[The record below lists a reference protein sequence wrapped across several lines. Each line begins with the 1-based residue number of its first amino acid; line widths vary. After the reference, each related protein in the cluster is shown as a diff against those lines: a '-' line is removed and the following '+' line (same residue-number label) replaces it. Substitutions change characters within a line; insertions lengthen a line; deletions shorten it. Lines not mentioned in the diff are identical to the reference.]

1 MLHEQN
7 EEELI
12 ENGVLEGLEDFM
24 AQHTPKQIFECEKLR
39 WKFMTPFLEPTLSRH
54 LTVQKMGMFA
64 IASLAYSGMHE
75 NYLHDYLTRS
85 TIHSGRYRNDGREF
99 HGSFAMPAVG
109 KEQGNESPGP
119 SSSQS
124 NLR

>member
-1 MLHEQN
+1 LHQLHICSCEANNNSCLSRYLSALTLSYLMLHEQN

-12 ENGVLEGLEDFM
+12 ENGVLEGLEEFM

-64 IASLAYSGMHE
+64 IASLAYSGMYE
-75 NYLHDYLTRS
+75 NPDFQRT
-85 TIHSGRYRNDGREF
+85 G
-99 HGSFAMPAVG
+99 
-109 KEQGNESPGP
+109 
-119 SSSQS
+119 
-124 NLR
+124 